1 MWWWPA
7 ADCSNERKNET
18 DRSLVFVS
26 KLSPQQPSLLNPN
39 QKGFGRCYSIRCPS
53 TSTMRSFGVP
63 MVLESVITS
72 SFLSP
77 ESCSA
82 SRRSSE
88 RGWDVPFYEQNQT
101 ARAHWYL
108 IPFRRAIW
116 VPSRLCEFPCRKL
129 HRNPKKCQ
137 GTRTPWVSP
146 QVPCNT
152 ATIGSD
158 VQTQ

>member
-1 MWWWPA
+1 MKEKAKLIEVLFLFRNYPATFVAKPQSERLWP
-7 ADCSNERKNET
+7 
-18 DRSLVFVS
+18 
-26 KLSPQQPSLLNPN
+26 LL
-39 QKGFGRCYSIRCPS
+39 PS

-88 RGWDVPFYEQNQT
+88 RGWDVPCYEQNQT